1 LSLISKVHIRRA
13 AATISRGAW
22 NYSIACLV
30 LLVHPGATQ
39 GNRDHLDSNATGSLR
54 ELLRRATAQA
64 HADVDRRMGAMI
76 GAGARGYTNFLVES
90 AAAILPLE
98 HALTEAGAASLLPDW
113 EKRRRT
119 DALRADLAILG
130 AQPGSCACVS
140 AIGGEAH
147 QLGMLYVLEGSRL
160 GARVLLR
167 EIEASGTEGMR
178 AATRYLRH
186 GEGQR
191 FWQTFLAAL
200 EASHAVRRAP
210 HDAIA
215 GAQAAF
221 ARFAPAVRA

>member
-1 LSLISKVHIRRA
+1 M
-13 AATISRGAW
+13 
-22 NYSIACLV
+22 
-30 LLVHPGATQ
+30 
-39 GNRDHLDSNATGSLR
+39 DSVSTTPIR
-54 ELLRRATAQA
+54 ELLRSATASA

-76 GAGARGYTNFLVES
+76 GAGARGYAEFLIES
-90 AAAILPLE
+90 AAAVLPLE

-119 DALRADLAILG
+119 DALRADLATLG
-130 AQPGSCACVS
+130 AQPSTLACVS
-140 AIGGEAH
+140 HVGGEAH

-160 GARVLLR
+160 GARVLLCD
-167 EIEASGTEGMR
+167 IEASGNERMR

-186 GEGQR
+186 GEGHR
-191 FWQTFLAAL
+191 FWPTFLATL

-221 ARFAPAVRA
+221 ALFAPAVPA